1 MKPERKVFWTVFTV
15 VFISLSFLLFSK
27 RAHAEEDESKKW
39 NILGGV
45 DVYRLFVNLGQNG
58 EQKEIVPVDYNGL
71 GLNLLFLRK
80 NGEGRPSWGIQ
91 GDYLQNGHK
100 SEKVTCSSGTCSSTQ
115 TDWKFQILSVS
126 GVLFV
131 PLGGSW
137 YGTGS
142 LGVGRVSYTF
152 HGSGAE
158 NLTEEGKGYALPL
171 GVALEWMP
179 QKSSWSLHL
188 KHTRFTIR
196 NTHDRDVHAWSAG
209 FRYALK

>member
-1 MKPERKVFWTVFTV
+1 MRMDRKVFWTVFMV
-15 VFISLSFLLFSK
+15 VFISTLFLFFSK
-27 RAHAEEDESKKW
+27 KAHAEEDDGKRW
-39 NILGGV
+39 NILIGA

-58 EQKEIVPVDYNGL
+58 EQKEIVPVGYNGL

-80 NGEGRPSWGIQ
+80 SGDGRPSWGIQ
-91 GDYLQNGHK
+91 GDYLKNGHK
-100 SEKVTCSSGTCSSTQ
+100 SEKVTCSSGSCSSVQ
-115 TDWKFQILSVS
+115 TDWKFKILSVS

-131 PLGGSW
+131 PLSESW

-142 LGVGRVSYTF
+142 LGVGRVSYVF

-158 NLTEEGKGYALPL
+158 SLTEKGNGYALPL

-179 QKSSWSLHL
+179 RKSPWAFNLR
-188 KHTRFTIR
+188 HTRFTVR
-196 NTHDRDVHAWSAG
+196 NTHNRNVYAWSAG